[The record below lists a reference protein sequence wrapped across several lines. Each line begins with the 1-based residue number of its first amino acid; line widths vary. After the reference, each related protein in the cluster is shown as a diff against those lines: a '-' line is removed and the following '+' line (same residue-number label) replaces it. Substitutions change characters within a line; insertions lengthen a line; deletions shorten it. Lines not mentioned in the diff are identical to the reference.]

1 MTPRHSVL
9 LVCDA
14 SRERG
19 SGHVMRMIT
28 LGASL
33 IELGAD
39 ATMAAH
45 DLPESLR
52 DLAAR
57 RGLRLVTR
65 RSEQSDPSLAGEIQT
80 REHSAIVIDGY
91 DVDPRAFDELTARGE
106 RVVVIDDNGDHAGVP
121 CSMIVNPNL
130 HASPKMYAD
139 NRLDPVLLLGTTY
152 ALIRPEIRVAHVPPI
167 RERSGVLL
175 SLGGTDVLGRR
186 AEIEQHLRRHR
197 PWAVTTAMGLIG
209 TATTSA
215 DEMARALASSR
226 VGLIAVGTTT
236 WEALCLGLPIVGL
249 VVADNQVRV
258 AQSLQAVG
266 LATSFDLR
274 VESDLSSLTAALS
287 TLHDSPDMLEERSVR
302 GRSLVDGFGADRVAL
317 AVLDR

>member
-1 MTPRHSVL
+1 
-9 LVCDA
+9 
-14 SRERG
+14 
-19 SGHVMRMIT
+19 MRMIT

-39 ATMAAH
+39 STIAAR
-45 DLPESLR
+45 DLPDSLR
-52 DLAAR
+52 DLATR

-65 RSEQSDPSLAGEIQT
+65 RAEQSDPSLADEIPT

-91 DVDPRAFDELTARGE
+91 DVDSRVFEELMSRGE
-106 RVVVIDDNGDHAGVP
+106 RVVVIDDNGDHSAVP

-130 HASPKMYAD
+130 HASPEMYA
-139 NRLDPVLLLGTTY
+139 NNPLDPVLLLGTTY
-152 ALIRPEIRVAHVPPI
+152 ALIRPEIKAAHVPPM
-167 RERSGVLL
+167 RERSGVML

-197 PWAVTTAMGLIG
+197 PWTVTTAMGLIG

-236 WEALCLGLPIVGL
+236 WEALCLGLPIVGV

-258 AQSLQAVG
+258 AHSLQAVG

-274 VESDLSSLTAALS
+274 IERDHSSLTAALS
-287 TLHDSPDMLEERSVR
+287 ALHDSPDVLEERSVR

>member
-1 MTPRHSVL
+1 
-9 LVCDA
+9 
-14 SRERG
+14 
-19 SGHVMRMIT
+19 MRMIT

-39 ATMAAH
+39 ATIAAH

-52 DLAAR
+52 DLATR

-80 REHSAIVIDGY
+80 GKHSAVVVDGY
-91 DVDPRAFDELTARGE
+91 DVDPRVFGELISRGE

-121 CSMIVNPNL
+121 CSMIVNPNM
-130 HASPKMYAD
+130 HASPEMYAD
-139 NRLDPVLLLGTTY
+139 NRLDPVLLLGTSY
-152 ALIRPEIRVAHVPPI
+152 ALIRPEIRAAHVPPM
-167 RERSGVLL
+167 RGRSGVML

-186 AEIEQHLRRHR
+186 AEIEDHLRRHR
-197 PWAVTTAMGLIG
+197 PWTVTTAMGLLG
-209 TATTSA
+209 PATTSA
-215 DEMARALASSR
+215 DEMATALASAR

-236 WEALCLGLPIVGL
+236 WESMCLGLPIVGV

-258 AQSLQAVG
+258 ARSLSEVG
-266 LATSFDLR
+266 LANSFDLR
-274 VESDLSSLTAALS
+274 VKQNLSAITAELS
-287 TLHDSPDMLEERSVR
+287 HLHDSPDVLNKRSER
-302 GRSLVDGFGADRVAL
+302 GRSLVDGLGADRVAR

>member
-1 MTPRHSVL
+1 
-9 LVCDA
+9 
-14 SRERG
+14 
-19 SGHVMRMIT
+19 MRMIT

-39 ATMAAH
+39 ATIAAR
-45 DLPESLR
+45 DLPDSLR

-65 RSEQSDPSLAGEIQT
+65 RAKQSDPSLASEIPT

-91 DVDPRAFDELTARGE
+91 EFDPRVFDELTARDE
-106 RVVVIDDNGDHAGVP
+106 RVVVIDDNGDHAAVM

-130 HASPKMYAD
+130 HASPEMYA
-139 NRLDPVLLLGTTY
+139 NNPLDPVLLLGTSY
-152 ALIRPEIRVAHVPPI
+152 ALIRPEIRAAHVPPM
-167 RERSGVLL
+167 RERSGVML

-186 AEIEQHLRRHR
+186 AEIEQYLRRNR
-197 PWAVTTAMGLIG
+197 PWTVTTAMGLIG

-215 DEMARALASSR
+215 DEMAGALASSR

-249 VVADNQVRV
+249 VVADNQVLIGS
-258 AQSLQAVG
+258 SLAASG
-266 LATSFDLR
+266 LAETFDLR
-274 VESDLSSLTAALS
+274 HEHGLQELAEAVSNLY
-287 TLHDSPDMLEERSVR
+287 DSPDLLRERSIN
-302 GRSLVDGFGADRVAL
+302 GLALVDGLGAERVAG
-317 AVLDR
+317 AVLGR